1 MAQPQLLDARG
12 LNRIMSTMA
21 TELEANQQLA
31 WLNRTEVNNAVD
43 EELTAKFEG
52 TVFAADLV
60 SDDARGVTYESGK
73 LTVQPDNVPNLKIG
87 ARLNQADLNFLRRMQ
102 ARQAGTQDQ
111 GIFTD
116 WKNRRINALL
126 RGIQLRQEALI
137 VAAKLDSFV
146 YDRLGLKIA
155 GSFGTPAELKS
166 TVATLWTNPAATPIT
181 DLQQKKAF
189 AEDTY
194 GRSYNR
200 VTMSTTDFQRAAA
213 TTEFQSKASL
223 RFRFTVP
230 NGAISPYSPE
240 AVDLFEAISGMKLD
254 IYNVRYK
261 TKNPAGAIS
270 QQRTL
275 PIGKVLLTN
284 SDDDNNEGVFDLAN
298 GIVTESI
305 VAEMVNSFVEGLDG
319 EQFGPA
325 SYIAPTSPDLNP
337 PGIAMWGVARCFPR
351 KHDETECAVLT
362 VG

>member
-1 MAQPQLLDARG
+1 MAQTQLLDARG

-21 TELEANQQLA
+21 TTLEASQQLA
-31 WLNRTEVNNAVD
+31 WLNRTEVNDAAD

-52 TVFAADLV
+52 TVYAADII

-102 ARQAGTQDQ
+102 ARMAGTQDE

-116 WKNRRINALL
+116 WKNRRIRALL

-137 VAAKLDSFV
+137 VAAKLDSVV
-146 YDRLGLKIA
+146 YDRLGIKIT
-155 GSFGTPAELKS
+155 GSFGTPADLKS

-181 DLQQKKAF
+181 NLQQMKAY
-189 AEDTY
+189 AEETY
-194 GRSYNR
+194 GRSYDR
-200 VTMSTTDFQRAAA
+200 ATMSTTDFQRMVA
-213 TTEFQSKASL
+213 TTEFQNKASL
-223 RFRFTVP
+223 QYKFSVP
-230 NGAISPYSPE
+230 ANGVSPYSTE
-240 AVDLFEAISGMKLD
+240 AVTLFEAISGMKLD

-261 TKNPAGAIS
+261 TKNPAGVTS

-275 PIGKVLLTN
+275 PIGKVILSN

-305 VAEMVNSFVEGLDG
+305 VAELVNSFVEGLDG

-337 PGIAMWGVARCFPR
+337 PGIAMWGVSRCFPR
-351 KHDETECAVLT
+351 KHDETESAVLT
-362 VG
+362 VA